1 MRYLIFL
8 LLLSSCG
15 WKPLVSCE
23 ADFKKGTL
31 EEIKDSFPV
40 EFTNTLS
47 DYFLLETEIIIEN
60 NKLIGQTI
68 MHRKDGKI
76 TIMNRSYH
84 QAP

>member
-31 EEIKDSFPV
+31 DGIKDSC
-40 EFTNTLS
+40 
-47 DYFLLETEIIIEN
+47 IEQPQ
-60 NKLIGQTI
+60 LGI
-68 MHRKDGKI
+68 MRKF
-76 TIMNRSYH
+76 
-84 QAP
+84 

>member
-31 EEIKDSFPV
+31 ARIKDSC
-40 EFTNTLS
+40 
-47 DYFLLETEIIIEN
+47 IEQPQLGVM
-60 NKLIGQTI
+60 K
-68 MHRKDGKI
+68 KF
-76 TIMNRSYH
+76 
-84 QAP
+84 